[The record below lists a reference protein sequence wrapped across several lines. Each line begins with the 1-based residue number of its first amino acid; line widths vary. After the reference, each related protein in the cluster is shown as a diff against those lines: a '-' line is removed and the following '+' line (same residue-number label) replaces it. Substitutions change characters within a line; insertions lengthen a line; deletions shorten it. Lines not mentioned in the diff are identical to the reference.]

1 MDTKQHIRI
10 TYDEKIQFFGSHFRY
25 TDSKSLRVDVGW
37 KFYNFNTFLG
47 RFCPVVTGSWT
58 SCALLI
64 TKH

>member
-1 MDTKQHIRI
+1 MDTKHISGLPMMK
-10 TYDEKIQFFGSHFRY
+10 KIQFFGSHFRY
-25 TDSKSLRVDVGW
+25 TDSKSLKVDVGW